1 MTAGLR
7 IDEAYLLGGWCAAA
21 LWGIFSFLLVI
32 AMVQVVQL
40 HSQGRMNRSKWLTT
54 SAIVLLYCLA
64 TTHASLE
71 LRRVVIGLID
81 IEGPGAI
88 PYFADILQPLHTGG
102 DFLYIT
108 SIIIADVVVAWR
120 CYVVWHANKYV
131 TAILVALLLGTITAG
146 YGAIAQFVLPV
157 DVINPRESIS
167 FGYAMYSM
175 SLATNVVTLILTVG
189 RVWWQSRTL
198 SNAMSERQGQGYRRS
213 TYSTVLLI
221 LIESG
226 LFIAVAKVTEFV
238 LYKIAPDDGMNGC
251 NGLYIIFDMI
261 PQINGIV
268 PTLIII
274 LVNAKK
280 TITDAHHV
288 TATNTFRAAPGRA
301 QSSTMV
307 FADNNLGQDRFTM
320 SVQSVFAGYKA
331 DGSDDGT
338 MGTLE
343 ATGQKAIS
351 KDESQV

>member
-1 MTAGLR
+1 MTVNLR
-7 IDEAYLLGGWCAAA
+7 IDEAYLLGSWCAAA
-21 LWGIFSFLLVI
+21 LWGIFSFLLVV
-32 AMVQVVQL
+32 AVVQVVQL
-40 HSQGRMNRSKWLTT
+40 HSHGRMNRSKWLTT
-54 SAIVLLYCLA
+54 AAIVFLYCLA
-64 TTHASLE
+64 TSHASLE

-131 TAILVALLLGTITAG
+131 TTILVALLLGTITAG
-146 YGAIAQFVLPV
+146 YGAIAQFVLPI
-157 DVINPRESIS
+157 DVINPKESIS

-189 RVWWQSRTL
+189 RVWWQFRTL
-198 SNAMSERQGQGYRRS
+198 TDAISERHGQDHRS

-226 LFIAVAKVTEFV
+226 MFIAMAKTIEFI
-238 LYKIAPDDGMNGC
+238 LYKVAPDDGVHGC
-251 NGLYIIFDMI
+251 NGLYIVFDMI

-280 TITDAHHV
+280 TITNAHHLS
-288 TATNTFRAAPGRA
+288 TASTFRATPGRTG
-301 QSSTMV
+301 SSTMV
-307 FADNNLGQDRFTM
+307 FADNLGQEM
-320 SVQSVFAGYKA
+320 SGQSVFPGYKT
-331 DGSDDGT
+331 DGSDEGI
-338 MGTLE
+338 E
-343 ATGQKAIS
+343 IIEQKATS
-351 KDESQV
+351 KGDSQV